1 MRSYLAERRNENNKR
16 RLHLLTNEYCSIH
29 LETPV
34 YQLTLYL
41 VSLSTAKG
49 RYIPGHTVSRKVK
62 KYPDIQF
69 QRNFLKFP
77 KKGNS
82 PITGYTI

>member
-41 VSLSTAKG
+41 VSLSTAKALFGNYKEG
-49 RYIPGHTVSRKVK
+49 RCILKETRTSEDNYICSLS
-62 KYPDIQF
+62 IQ
-69 QRNFLKFP
+69 QETPAL
-77 KKGNS
+77 
-82 PITGYTI
+82 